1 MKYELLLGF
10 FNNKHKYL
18 SRCRLIKLDD
28 NKIEDLSADEVLGI
42 LRRGDDIDGIH
53 TVTTNSSR
61 ILQTRLLANNGVRIV
76 WDIKLDK
83 SFGVKNSNLINEFD
97 TDKNYPITPFDI
109 GTQSDIKLFWKCKY
123 GHSWEASVGHRIRG
137 DGCPHCNSRSSLP
150 LYEKSLE
157 GWCLDEKNK
166 ALKCSLDEYN
176 NAENNIE
183 ACSLYRSSN
192 KIVNWVCSKCGKQFS
207 LSPNVRTD
215 GFINTCPY
223 CAKTNYTSK
232 SENIVYKML
241 LNTYPRL
248 SIQRQKSF
256 SELGK
261 KSFDFL

>member
-10 FNNKHKYL
+10 FNNKHRYL

-109 GTQSDIKLFWKCKY
+109 GTQSDIKLF
-123 GHSWEASVGHRIRG
+123 
-137 DGCPHCNSRSSLP
+137 
-150 LYEKSLE
+150 
-157 GWCLDEKNK
+157 
-166 ALKCSLDEYN
+166 
-176 NAENNIE
+176 
-183 ACSLYRSSN
+183 
-192 KIVNWVCSKCGKQFS
+192 
-207 LSPNVRTD
+207 
-215 GFINTCPY
+215 
-223 CAKTNYTSK
+223 
-232 SENIVYKML
+232 
-241 LNTYPRL
+241 
-248 SIQRQKSF
+248 
-256 SELGK
+256 
-261 KSFDFL
+261 